1 MGISSINIHNSM
13 GANGSVYVNG
23 TGATTGDFI
32 AIQFTEDSVIGA
44 FTGLLDNSADFISD
58 AITFNK
64 NDVLYVPFT
73 SLTLSS
79 GAAILYKA

>member
-1 MGISSINIHNSM
+1 MGISSFNVQNSM

-23 TGATTGDFI
+23 TSATTGNFI

-44 FTGLLDNSADFISD
+44 ITGQMDNSAGLISD
-58 AITFNK
+58 NITFNK
-64 NDVLYVPFT
+64 NDCIYLPFT
-73 SLTLSS
+73 SLTLVS

>member
-1 MGISSINIHNSM
+1 M

-23 TGATTGDFI
+23 TSATTGNFI

-44 FTGLLDNSADFISD
+44 ITGQMDNSAGLISD
-58 AITFNK
+58 NITFNK
-64 NDVLYVPFT
+64 NDCIYLPFT
-73 SLTLSS
+73 SLTLAS

>member
-1 MGISSINIHNSM
+1 M

-23 TGATTGDFI
+23 TAATTGNFV

-44 FTGLLDNSADFISD
+44 ITGQMENSDDLITD
-58 AITFNK
+58 AITFSK
-64 NDVLYVPFT
+64 NDCIYLPFT
-73 SLTLSS
+73 SLTLTS

>member
-1 MGISSINIHNSM
+1 M

-23 TGATTGDFI
+23 TSATTGDFV

-44 FTGLLDNSADFISD
+44 ITGQMDNSAQFIADS
-58 AITFNK
+58 ITFNK
-64 NDVLYVPFT
+64 NDCIYLPFT
-73 SLTLSS
+73 SLTLTS

>member
-1 MGISSINIHNSM
+1 MGISSFNVQNSM

-23 TGATTGDFI
+23 TSATTGNFI

-44 FTGLLDNSADFISD
+44 ITGQMDNSAGLISD
-58 AITFNK
+58 SITFNK
-64 NDVLYVPFT
+64 NDCIYLPFT
-73 SLTLSS
+73 SLTLVS